1 MLWAFS
7 ALYVVKTQSKSIDFT
22 EEMPKDI
29 EKTSYHCDICKKS
42 FSQKGNLTTHK
53 RIHTAEKP
61 YHCDICGKSFSQ
73 NDHLVRH
80 KRIHTGEKP
89 YDCDICGKSFSQSG
103 ELNTYLTPLAFHIY
117 LELYMFE
124 VMS

>member
-1 MLWAFS
+1 MQVNQPTGVTGVHLATLVNLPVTGVHL
-7 ALYVVKTQSKSIDFT
+7 ATLKQSKSIDFT

-73 NDHLVRH
+73 NDHVTKH
-80 KRIHTGEKP
+80 KRIHAGEKP
-89 YDCDICGKSFSQSG
+89 YHCDIW
-103 ELNTYLTPLAFHIY
+103 
-117 LELYMFE
+117 
-124 VMS
+124 